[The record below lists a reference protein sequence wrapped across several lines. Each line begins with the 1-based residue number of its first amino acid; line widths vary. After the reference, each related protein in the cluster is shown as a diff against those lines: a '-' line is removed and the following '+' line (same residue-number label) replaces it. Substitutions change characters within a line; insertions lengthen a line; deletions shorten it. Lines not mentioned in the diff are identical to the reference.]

1 MRSFEN
7 NSFGFIKDNYL
18 RTIVITI
25 VLGAISLSLIY
36 IDSSKRIYSDARSN
50 IRDLILTVSSTIAS
64 PAILL
69 NDGITTIIEINS
81 LYSELDEYKKQQ
93 ALSSN
98 IFQELSVLRQQVEIY
113 ESDLNIIKD
122 DDHDSIGAEIFT
134 DSSNRYFSSVL
145 IKAGSNDNLKE
156 NNAIVSSKGL
166 LGRISEVGEEVSRG
180 LLLTD
185 ISSRVPVSVSSNE
198 IQGILIGQNL
208 KKPRVYYLL
217 NMSSLNEGDL
227 VTTSGKGGIFPSNIP
242 IGTVSNK
249 NQKNKYIE
257 IDLFER
263 INNLSHVRII
273 NYKLEKEIK

>member
-1 MRSFEN
+1 VRSFEN

-217 NMSSLNEGDL
+217 NISSLNEGDL

>member
-156 NNAIVSSKGL
+156 NNALVSSKGL

-217 NMSSLNEGDL
+217 NISSLNEGDL

-242 IGTVSNK
+242 IGTVSDK

-257 IDLFER
+257 IDLFEH

>member
-122 DDHDSIGAEIFT
+122 NDHDSIGAEIFT

-217 NMSSLNEGDL
+217 NISSLNEGDL

-242 IGTVSNK
+242 IGTVSDK

>member
-93 ALSSN
+93 AISSN

-242 IGTVSNK
+242 IGTVSDK

>member
-217 NMSSLNEGDL
+217 NVSSLNEGDL

-242 IGTVSNK
+242 IGTVSDK

-263 INNLSHVRII
+263 INNLSHLRII
-273 NYKLEKEIK
+273 NHKLEKEIK

>member
-25 VLGAISLSLIY
+25 VLGVISLSLIY

-145 IKAGSNDNLKE
+145 IKAGSNDNLIE

-217 NMSSLNEGDL
+217 NISSLNEGDL

-242 IGTVSNK
+242 IGTVSDK

>member
-242 IGTVSNK
+242 IGTVSDK

-273 NYKLEKEIK
+273 NYKLEKVIK

>member
-156 NNAIVSSKGL
+156 NNALVSSKGL

-217 NMSSLNEGDL
+217 NISSLNEGDL
-227 VTTSGKGGIFPSNIP
+227 VTTSGKGGVFPSNIP
-242 IGTVSNK
+242 IGTVSDK

>member
-145 IKAGSNDNLKE
+145 IKAGSKDNLKE

-242 IGTVSNK
+242 IGTVSDK

>member
-36 IDSSKRIYSDARSN
+36 IDSSKRSYSNARSN

-156 NNAIVSSKGL
+156 NNALVSSKGL

-217 NMSSLNEGDL
+217 NISSLNEGDL

-242 IGTVSNK
+242 IGTVSDK

>member
-1 MRSFEN
+1 VRSFEN

-122 DDHDSIGAEIFT
+122 NDHDSIGAEIFT

-217 NMSSLNEGDL
+217 NISSLNEGDL

-242 IGTVSNK
+242 IGTVSDK

-257 IDLFER
+257 IDLFEH

>member
-145 IKAGSNDNLKE
+145 IKAGSNDNLIE

-217 NMSSLNEGDL
+217 NLSSLNEGDL

-242 IGTVSNK
+242 IGTVSDK

>member
-122 DDHDSIGAEIFT
+122 NDHDSIGAEIFT

-217 NMSSLNEGDL
+217 NISSLNEGDI

-242 IGTVSNK
+242 IGTVSDK

>member
-93 ALSSN
+93 AISSN

-113 ESDLNIIKD
+113 ESDL
-122 DDHDSIGAEIFT
+122 
-134 DSSNRYFSSVL
+134 
-145 IKAGSNDNLKE
+145 
-156 NNAIVSSKGL
+156 
-166 LGRISEVGEEVSRG
+166 
-180 LLLTD
+180 
-185 ISSRVPVSVSSNE
+185 
-198 IQGILIGQNL
+198 
-208 KKPRVYYLL
+208 
-217 NMSSLNEGDL
+217 
-227 VTTSGKGGIFPSNIP
+227 
-242 IGTVSNK
+242 
-249 NQKNKYIE
+249 
-257 IDLFER
+257 
-263 INNLSHVRII
+263 
-273 NYKLEKEIK
+273 

>member
-93 ALSSN
+93 AISSN

-217 NMSSLNEGDL
+217 NISSLNEGDL

-242 IGTVSNK
+242 IGTVSDK

>member
-122 DDHDSIGAEIFT
+122 DGHDSIGAEIFT

-156 NNAIVSSKGL
+156 INTIVSSKGL

-217 NMSSLNEGDL
+217 NISSLNEGDL

-242 IGTVSNK
+242 IGTVSDK

>member
-122 DDHDSIGAEIFT
+122 NDHDSIGAEIFT

-242 IGTVSNK
+242 IGTVSDK

>member
-1 MRSFEN
+1 VRSFEN

-122 DDHDSIGAEIFT
+122 DDMIVLEQKYLPIHQIDIF
-134 DSSNRYFSSVL
+134 L
-145 IKAGSNDNLKE
+145 QC
-156 NNAIVSSKGL
+156 L
-166 LGRISEVGEEVSRG
+166 LR
-180 LLLTD
+180 L
-185 ISSRVPVSVSSNE
+185 
-198 IQGILIGQNL
+198 
-208 KKPRVYYLL
+208 
-217 NMSSLNEGDL
+217 DL
-227 VTTSGKGGIFPSNIP
+227 M
-242 IGTVSNK
+242 
-249 NQKNKYIE
+249 
-257 IDLFER
+257 
-263 INNLSHVRII
+263 II
-273 NYKLEKEIK
+273 

>member
-81 LYSELDEYKKQQ
+81 LYSELDKYKKQQ

-122 DDHDSIGAEIFT
+122 NDHDSIGAEIFT

-217 NMSSLNEGDL
+217 NISSLNEGDL

-242 IGTVSNK
+242 IGTVSDK

-257 IDLFER
+257 IDLFEH

>member
-93 ALSSN
+93 AISSN

-122 DDHDSIGAEIFT
+122 NDHDSIGAEIFT

-208 KKPRVYYLL
+208 KKPRVYYLS
-217 NMSSLNEGDL
+217 NISSLNEGDL

-242 IGTVSNK
+242 IGTVSDK

>member
-122 DDHDSIGAEIFT
+122 NDHDSIGAEIFT

-145 IKAGSNDNLKE
+145 IKAGSIDNLKE

-217 NMSSLNEGDL
+217 NISSLNEGDL

-242 IGTVSNK
+242 IGTVSDK

>member
-166 LGRISEVGEEVSRG
+166 IGRISEVGEEVSRG

-217 NMSSLNEGDL
+217 NISSLNEGDL

-242 IGTVSNK
+242 IGTVSDK

>member
-1 MRSFEN
+1 VRSFEN

-93 ALSSN
+93 AISSN

-122 DDHDSIGAEIFT
+122 NDHDSIGAEIFT

-217 NMSSLNEGDL
+217 NISSLNEGDL

-242 IGTVSNK
+242 IGTVSDK

>member
-1 MRSFEN
+1 VRSFEN

-122 DDHDSIGAEIFT
+122 NDHDSIGAEIFT

-217 NMSSLNEGDL
+217 NISSLNEGDL

-242 IGTVSNK
+242 IGTVSDK

>member
-145 IKAGSNDNLKE
+145 IKAGSKDNLKE

-166 LGRISEVGEEVSRG
+166 LGRLSEVGEEVSRG

-217 NMSSLNEGDL
+217 NISSLNEGDL

-242 IGTVSNK
+242 IGTVSDK

>member
-122 DDHDSIGAEIFT
+122 NDHDSIGAEIFT

-217 NMSSLNEGDL
+217 NIPSLNEGDL

-242 IGTVSNK
+242 IGTVSDK

>member
-122 DDHDSIGAEIFT
+122 NDHDSIGAEIFT

-145 IKAGSNDNLKE
+145 IKAGSKDNLKE

-217 NMSSLNEGDL
+217 NISSLNEGDL